1 MDRKET
7 RVWHIPQV
15 PGNPFHVPVQS
26 LGEAVLVLDALAAYD
41 KFQLDNN
48 IKGDYCN
55 VQGLEV
61 LEDGEWVEWYDDI
74 NGKDI
79 GEYMAYAEYDAA

>member
-1 MDRKET
+1 MDRNT
-7 RVWHIPQV
+7 ARVWHIPQV
-15 PGNPFHVPVQS
+15 PGKPFHVPVDS
-26 LGEAVLVLDALAAYD
+26 LAEAVLVLNTLALYDA
-41 KFQLDNN
+41 FQLENN

-61 LEDGEWVEWYDDI
+61 LEDGEWCEWYDDV

-79 GEYMAYAEYDAA
+79 GDYMDSAEAA